1 MQRAKLFYALQLC
14 IPQAKL
20 LFKNLSRVWINSKAK
35 VTRPTCSPTSSRDLN
50 PISALIWLTP
60 SEQSVSGRTAAATAT
75 AADILARK
83 YSLCCALSLSAANT
97 WKLRHLPDLC
107 CSFLF
112 MCSDQ
117 RLHKEVPVSQRVD
130 NFFGPF
136 FSATT
141 RSLWQAAFRWV
152 FFLYISH
159 NMKYSSSSSL

>member
-1 MQRAKLFYALQLC
+1 MQRAKLSHALQLC
-14 IPQAKL
+14 NPQAKL

-35 VTRPTCSPTSSRDLN
+35 VTRPTCSPTSSWDLN

-60 SEQSVSGRTAAATAT
+60 SEQSVSGRTAAAAAA
-75 AADILARK
+75 AADVLVRK
-83 YSLCCALSLSAANT
+83 YSLCCARSLSAADT
-97 WKLRHLPDLC
+97 WKLRRLPDLC

-117 RLHKEVPVSQRVD
+117 RLHKVVPASQRVD

-141 RSLWQAAFRWV
+141 RSLSQAAFRWIFV
-152 FFLYISH
+152 FYISH
-159 NMKYSSSSSL
+159 NMKYIWHL